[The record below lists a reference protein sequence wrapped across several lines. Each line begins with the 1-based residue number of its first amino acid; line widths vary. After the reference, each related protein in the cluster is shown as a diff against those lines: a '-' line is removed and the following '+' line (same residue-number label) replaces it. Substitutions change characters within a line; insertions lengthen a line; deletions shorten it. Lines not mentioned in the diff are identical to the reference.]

1 METVNQNQ
9 AELFS
14 LGEPLHEQKRKM
26 LSGWLFWF
34 LKLSAAK
41 LTTEGSVP
49 QLKRLSLCDNKK
61 YVSL

>member
-26 LSGWLFWF
+26 LSGRLFWF
-34 LKLSAAK
+34 LK
-41 LTTEGSVP
+41 
-49 QLKRLSLCDNKK
+49 
-61 YVSL
+61 